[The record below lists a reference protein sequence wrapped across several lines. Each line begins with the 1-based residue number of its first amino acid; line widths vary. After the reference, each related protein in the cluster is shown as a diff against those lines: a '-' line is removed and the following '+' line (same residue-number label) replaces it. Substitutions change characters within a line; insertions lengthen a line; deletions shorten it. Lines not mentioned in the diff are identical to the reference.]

1 MIFRGG
7 AVDVGSVLLRKAR
20 VADGNGKPLTEQAIR
35 FTAAVHGAHDG
46 MSRYD
51 VVTLGE
57 TLLRMAPPGQLRIEQ
72 AAHFELETGGTESNT
87 AVALARLGV
96 RATWIS
102 RLPNNPLGRRL
113 ARTLMG
119 HGVDISHIVWA
130 DGERLGLFFVEFG
143 DGARATSILYDRA
156 DSAASRMTPDELPT
170 ELFSATSGRHLH
182 LTGITLAISDSA
194 AATAS
199 RALKL
204 ARTAGWSV
212 SFDINYR
219 AKLWSPQQ
227 SRSGCQPFAKAA
239 DILFAPI
246 RDAQTHYDLPE
257 LITAEGAL
265 AALQREFPR
274 TTVILTLG
282 ADGSIA
288 AEPGRPP
295 VRQAIFP
302 GGGTVGRI
310 GAGDAFTAGVLY
322 RYLNRDSENWL
333 VDALRWGA
341 AAAAMKYTIPG
352 DMALFEKEEV
362 AALVESGGFSEGVS
376 R

>member
-1 MIFRGG
+1 
-7 AVDVGSVLLRKAR
+7 
-20 VADGNGKPLTEQAIR
+20 
-35 FTAAVHGAHDG
+35 
-46 MSRYD
+46 MSGFD

-57 TLLRMAPPGQLRIEQ
+57 TLLRMAPPGHLRIEQ
-72 AAHFELETGGTESNT
+72 AAHFELEAGGTESNT

-96 RATWIS
+96 RTTWIS

-119 HGVDISHIVWA
+119 QGVDISRIIWA
-130 DGERLGLFFVEFG
+130 EGERLGLFFVEFG
-143 DGARATSILYDRA
+143 DGARATSVIYDRA
-156 DSAASRMTPDELPT
+156 DSAASRMTPDELPA
-170 ELFSATSGRHLH
+170 ELFSTTGGRHLH
-182 LTGITLAISDSA
+182 LTGITLAISDNA
-194 AATAS
+194 AATAF
-199 RALKL
+199 RALQL
-204 ARTAGWSV
+204 AQEAGWSV

-219 AKLWSPQQ
+219 AKLWTPRQ
-227 SRSGCQPFAKAA
+227 SRRGCQPFAAAA
-239 DILFAPI
+239 DLLFAPI

-257 LITAEGAL
+257 SISAEDAL
-265 AALQREFPR
+265 AALQREFPG

-288 AEPGRPP
+288 AQPGRPP
-295 VRQAIFP
+295 VRQAIFA

-322 RYLNRDSENWL
+322 RYLDRNGDEWL
-333 VDALRWGA
+333 ADALRWGA

-352 DMALFEKEEV
+352 DMGLFEKDEV
-362 AALVESGGFSEGVS
+362 AALVESGGLTEGVS

>member
-1 MIFRGG
+1 
-7 AVDVGSVLLRKAR
+7 
-20 VADGNGKPLTEQAIR
+20 
-35 FTAAVHGAHDG
+35 

-57 TLLRMAPPGQLRIEQ
+57 TLLRLAPPGHLRIEQ
-72 AAHFELETGGTESNT
+72 AAYFELEAGGTEANT

-102 RLPNNPLGRRL
+102 RMPANPLGRRV

-119 HGVDISHIVWA
+119 NGVDISQIIWA
-130 DGERLGLFFVEFG
+130 EEERLGLFFVEFG
-143 DGARATSILYDRA
+143 DGARATSITYDRA
-156 DSAASRMTPDELPT
+156 NSAASRMTPDELPA
-170 ELFSATSGRHLH
+170 ELFSAANGRHLH

-194 AATAS
+194 AATAAK
-199 RALKL
+199 ALQL
-204 ARTAGWSV
+204 AQAAGWSV

-219 AKLWSPQQ
+219 AKLWTPQE
-227 SRSGCQPFAKAA
+227 SRRGCQPFAAAA
-239 DILFAPI
+239 DILFLPI
-246 RDAQTHYDLPE
+246 RDAQTHFHLPE
-257 LITAEGAL
+257 SISAEEAL
-265 AALQREFPR
+265 AAVQGEYPQ
-274 TTVILTLG
+274 TTIILTLG

-288 AEPGRPP
+288 AEPGGAR

-322 RYLNRDSENWL
+322 RYLYRDSEDWL

-341 AAAAMKYTIPG
+341 AAAAIKYTIPG
-352 DMALFEKEEV
+352 DMGLFEKEEV
-362 AALVESGGFSEGVS
+362 AALVERGGPLVGVS

>member
-1 MIFRGG
+1 
-7 AVDVGSVLLRKAR
+7 
-20 VADGNGKPLTEQAIR
+20 
-35 FTAAVHGAHDG
+35 

-57 TLLRMAPPGQLRIEQ
+57 TLLRMAPPGHLRIEQ
-72 AAHFELETGGTESNT
+72 ASHFELEAGGTESNT

-96 RATWIS
+96 RTTWIS

-113 ARTLMG
+113 ARGLRG
-119 HGVDISHIVWA
+119 HGVEVSHIVWA
-130 DGERLGLFFVEFG
+130 EGERLGLFFVEFG
-143 DGARATSILYDRA
+143 DGARATSIIYDRA
-156 DSAASRMTPDELPT
+156 NSAASRMTPEELPT
-170 ELFSATSGRHLH
+170 ELFCATGGRHLH
-182 LTGITLAISDSA
+182 LTGITLAISESA
-194 AATAS
+194 AATAG
-199 RALKL
+199 RALQL
-204 ARTAGWSV
+204 AQEAGWSV

-219 AKLWSPQQ
+219 AKLWTAQE
-227 SRSGCQPFAKAA
+227 SRRGCQLFAEAA

-257 LITAEGAL
+257 SICAEDAL
-265 AALQREFPR
+265 AALRREFPR
-274 TTVILTLG
+274 TTIILTLG

-288 AEPGRPP
+288 AEPGGPP

-322 RYLNRDSENWL
+322 RYLYRESEEWL
-333 VDALRWGA
+333 ADALRWGA

-352 DMALFEKEEV
+352 DMGVFEKEEV
-362 AALVESGGFSEGVS
+362 AALVEGGGFSEGVS

>member
-1 MIFRGG
+1 
-7 AVDVGSVLLRKAR
+7 
-20 VADGNGKPLTEQAIR
+20 
-35 FTAAVHGAHDG
+35 
-46 MSRYD
+46 MSKFD

-57 TLLRMAPPGQLRIEQ
+57 TLLRMAPPGHLRIEQ
-72 AAHFELETGGTESNT
+72 AAHFELEAGGTESNT

-96 RATWIS
+96 RTTWIS
-102 RLPNNPLGRRL
+102 RLPDNPLGRRL

-119 HGVDISHIVWA
+119 HGADISHIIWA
-130 DGERLGLFFVEFG
+130 EGERLGLFFVEFG
-143 DGARATSILYDRA
+143 DGARATSIIYDRA
-156 DSAASRMTPDELPT
+156 NSAASRMTPDELPA
-170 ELFSATSGRHLH
+170 ELFSASGARHLH

-194 AATAS
+194 AATAD
-199 RALKL
+199 RALQL
-204 ARTAGWSV
+204 AQEAGWSV

-219 AKLWSPQQ
+219 AKLWTPQQ
-227 SRSGCQPFAKAA
+227 SRRGCQPFAAAA
-239 DILFAPI
+239 DLLFTPI

-257 LITAEGAL
+257 SISPEDAL

-274 TTVILTLG
+274 ATVILTLG

-310 GAGDAFTAGVLY
+310 GAGDAFTAGVLH
-322 RYLNRDSENWL
+322 RYLDRNSDEWL
-333 VDALRWGA
+333 ADALRWGA

-352 DMALFEKEEV
+352 DMGLFEKEEV